1 MKKLLGRIIM
11 NMMAIWTA
19 AYVIRGVS
27 YSGLEGLFFA
37 AIIFGLVNTF
47 VKPILKFIS
56 LPLTI
61 FTLGLFLLIVNGIT
75 VEITAG
81 LSALNTVSF
90 GDSIKAGVI
99 ITIANWILQGIFDT
113 KKD

>member
-1 MKKLLGRIIM
+1 MKKLLGRIII
-11 NMMAIWTA
+11 NMIAIWA
-19 AYVIRGVS
+19 ASYTISGVS

-37 AIIFGLVNTF
+37 AIIFGIVNTF
-47 VKPILKFIS
+47 IKPILTLIS

-81 LSALNTVSF
+81 LSALNTATF

>member
-1 MKKLLGRIIM
+1 MKKLLGRIII
-11 NMMAIWTA
+11 NMLAIWA
-19 AYVIRGVS
+19 ASYVISGVS

-37 AIIFGLVNTF
+37 AIVFGIVNTF
-47 VKPILKFIS
+47 IKPILKLIS

-61 FTLGLFLLIVNGIT
+61 FTLGLFLFIINGIT

-81 LSALNTVSF
+81 LSALNTATF

-113 KKD
+113 KKE